1 MTPTVSVVVVGF
13 GPEPGLGECLR
24 AVVADAGPAG
34 EVVLVDNGIEAPPP
48 VAGVT
53 IVHTSRNLGFA
64 GGARVGVERSSGEVL
79 VFVNSDAVIAS
90 GTIDALTQELQEP
103 SVGMVCGCVVLADEP
118 ALVNSAGNPVH
129 VTGISWA
136 GGLHDPVAQHQA
148 PCDVASV
155 TGALFAMRREVWTQ
169 LGGLDPSFFMYYEDA
184 DLSLRCW
191 LAGLRV
197 TYCPGA
203 VARHSYDFGRN
214 PRKMYLLERN
224 RLTTVLSVYPRSL
237 LLRALPVLL
246 LSEPLLFLVAARD
259 GWFRERVD
267 AWSWVVRNVPAV
279 RRRRRATTARV
290 VDPGGLD
297 HVLTSRLTQGQLRA
311 PSGMNVL
318 NAAVT
323 RYWRAVTPR
332 RDETTRPVLRRHP

>member
-13 GPEPGLGECLR
+13 GPEPGLDECLR
-24 AVVADAGPAG
+24 AAVADAGPAG
-34 EVVLVDNGIEAPPP
+34 EVVLVDNGIEAPPSVP
-48 VAGVT
+48 GVT
-53 IVHTSRNLGFA
+53 IVDASRNLGFA
-64 GGARVGVERSSGEVL
+64 GGAALGVQRSRGELL
-79 VFVNSDAVIAS
+79 VFVNSDAVIAP
-90 GTIDALTQELQEP
+90 GAIDALTPQLEDP
-103 SVGMVCGCVVLADEP
+103 SVGMVCGCVVLADDP
-118 ALVNSAGNPVH
+118 THVNSVGNPIH

-136 GGLHDPVAQHQA
+136 GGLHDPVAQHQE

-155 TGALFAMRREVWTQ
+155 TGALFAMRREVWTH

-197 TYCPGA
+197 TYCPDA

-224 RLTTVLSVYPRSL
+224 RLTAVLSVYPRSL

-246 LSEPLLFLVAARD
+246 LTEPLLFLVAARD
-259 GWFRERVD
+259 GWLRERMN
-267 AWSWVVRNVPAV
+267 AWSWVLRNAPAV
-279 RRRRRATTARV
+279 RTRRRANTARV
-290 VDPGGLD
+290 VDPAGLD
-297 HVLTSRLTQGQLRA
+297 HVLTSRLTQGQLRV

-323 RYWRAVTPR
+323 HYWRLVTPR
-332 RDETTRPVLRRHP
+332 HDETARPVLRRHL